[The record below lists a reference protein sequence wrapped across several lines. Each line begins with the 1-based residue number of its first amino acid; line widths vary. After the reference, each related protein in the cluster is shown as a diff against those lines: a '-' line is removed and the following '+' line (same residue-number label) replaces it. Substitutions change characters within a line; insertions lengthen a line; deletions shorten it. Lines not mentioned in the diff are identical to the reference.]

1 MALKRKQYVVDKK
14 FQLGT
19 TFTVIGVIFLIVALI
34 IGLIAFNATRNNHKL
49 AEIVEVQDNI
59 VQALISHT
67 SELQNAKAGKTPE
80 AKGAAKAES
89 EGAQI
94 ELRAIASD
102 HYSNIDDMKTMV
114 KHNTWILASVV
125 GLVIFQGIVLFFVL
139 ILKTHRIAGPIYVMS
154 MYMRQIVDG
163 SVPDSLRPLRKH
175 DEFKEFYSLFGRM
188 VETIR
193 SSKKSP
199 AVKAVKKAVKKSV
212 KRR

>member
-59 VQALISHT
+59 VQALISHA
-67 SELQNAKAGKTPE
+67 SSLQAGKVKKAPE
-80 AKGAAKAES
+80 AKGEVKAGA
-89 EGAQI
+89 EGEQI

-102 HYSNIDDMKTMV
+102 HYSNIEDMKTMV

-125 GLVIFQGIVLFFVL
+125 GLVVVQGIVLFFIL
-139 ILKTHRIAGPIYVMS
+139 ILKTHRIAGPIFVMS

-163 SVPDSLRPLRKH
+163 SVPETLRPLRKK
-175 DEFKEFYSLFGRM
+175 DEFKDFYSLFGRM
-188 VETIR
+188 VDTIR
-193 SSKKSP
+193 ASKKSP
-199 AVKAVKKAVKKSV
+199 AAKAAKKAVKKAA